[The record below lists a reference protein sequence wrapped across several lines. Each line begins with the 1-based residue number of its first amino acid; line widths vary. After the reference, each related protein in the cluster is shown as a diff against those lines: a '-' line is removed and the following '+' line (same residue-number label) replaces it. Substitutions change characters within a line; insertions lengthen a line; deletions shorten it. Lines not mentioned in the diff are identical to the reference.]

1 MLAAGITGIFN
12 FSPSIHEFVYT
23 CHMSTF
29 NRMLSMLALGVMH
42 IASAQAGPQA
52 LVLDIQGAIGPA
64 VAEDVQ
70 RVLNTAKKTETSLI
84 VLRMDTPGGLDQSMR
99 SIIKGILASPIP
111 VVTFVAPKGARAAS
125 AGTYI
130 IYASHIA
137 AMAPATNLGAAT
149 PVQIGGLPSISP
161 PAKPGMKDKPE
172 QQDAET
178 HGDAMQHKMVND
190 AAAYIRGLAQ
200 LRNRNADWAE
210 KAVREAASLS
220 SEQALKEQVIDL
232 VAEDVPALL
241 KKLDGRTIITS
252 HGSVTLD
259 SSNLATQV
267 VERNWRSRLLAII
280 SDPNVAY
287 ILMLLGIYGLF
298 FELANPGFVLPGIVG
313 GICLL
318 LALFAFQVLPVNL
331 AGLGLIVLGILFM
344 VAEAFAPSFGA
355 LGLGGIIAFVT
366 GSIMLMDSS
375 APGYD
380 VSLALIAGLALSSA
394 LFFIFIVGMALKAR
408 RRPVVS
414 GAEEMLGASGIA
426 HEDFSGPGH
435 VLVHGEIW
443 QAESEQPLN
452 KGQTVRVTARDGL
465 TLHVEPTQQT
475 TKEPNT

>member
-1 MLAAGITGIFN
+1 MNT
-12 FSPSIHEFVYT
+12 FS
-23 CHMSTF
+23 
-29 NRMLSMLALGVMH
+29 RMLYILALWA
-42 IASAQAGPQA
+42 IYITSAQATPHA

-70 RVLNTAKKTETSLI
+70 RALNTARKTETDVI
-84 VLRMDTPGGLDQSMR
+84 ILRMDTPGGLDQSMR
-99 SIIKGILASPIP
+99 SIIKDILASPVP
-111 VVTFVAPKGARAAS
+111 VMAYVAPQGARAAS

-130 IYASHIA
+130 LYASHVA

-161 PAKPGMKDKPE
+161 PAKPGMQDKPE
-172 QQDAET
+172 QQDAAADN
-178 HGDAMQHKMVND
+178 DAMQHKMVND

-200 LRNRNADWAE
+200 LRGRNAEWAE
-210 KAVREAASLS
+210 KAVRQAESLS
-220 SEQALKEQVIDL
+220 AEQALKERVIDL
-232 VAEDVPALL
+232 IAEDIPALL
-241 KKLDGRTIITS
+241 RAVDGRTITTS
-252 HGSVTLD
+252 HGPVTLN
-259 SSNLATQV
+259 SKNLV
-267 VERNWRSRLLAII
+267 IEIVERNWRSRLLAII
-280 SDPNVAY
+280 TDPNVAY

-375 APGYD
+375 IPGYGL
-380 VSLALIAGLALSSA
+380 SLSLIVGVALSSA
-394 LFFIFIVGMALKAR
+394 LFFILIVGMALKAR
-408 RRPVVS
+408 HRPVVS
-414 GAEEMLGASGIA
+414 GAEEMQGAVGTA
-426 HEDFSGPGH
+426 QENFEGRGH

-443 QAESEQPLN
+443 QAVSEQPLN
-452 KGQTVRVTARDGL
+452 KGQAVRITARDGL

-475 TKEPNT
+475 PKEPNP